1 MSVSWLV
8 GSYSDCHN
16 ILKRQRSHTVDAPIG
31 ALVKLYVYYA
41 DIRGWNKV
49 VRSLFLSPQPKFET
63 YSMYTEKNFK
73 TLDSTLEK
81 LIAVMPEK
89 GLNLESQILERKVDK
104 VANVNIKQ

>member
-1 MSVSWLV
+1 
-8 GSYSDCHN
+8 
-16 ILKRQRSHTVDAPIG
+16 
-31 ALVKLYVYYA
+31 
-41 DIRGWNKV
+41 
-49 VRSLFLSPQPKFET
+49 
-63 YSMYTEKNFK
+63 MYTEKNFK